1 MSKPFE
7 FEAFDNSFQGP
18 PTWTIF
24 RRETL
29 NPEAEF
35 AYHLLERW
43 GMVTGVPDGEDRAGR
58 QRIRMMTPVEMV
70 DRATSTAAIFWEHI
84 NRMGW
89 VQEIPSP
96 EEARVAIEERRK
108 DRKANRED

>member
-7 FEAFDNSFQGP
+7 FEAFDNNFQGP

-29 NPEAEF
+29 SPEAEF
-35 AYHLLERW
+35 AYRLVERW
-43 GMVTGVPDGEDRAGR
+43 GMVAGYPDGEDSAGR
-58 QRIRMMTPVEMV
+58 QRIRNMTPAEMV
-70 DRATSTAAIFWEHI
+70 DRATTTASLFWGEI
-84 NRMGW
+84 TRMGW
-89 VQEIPSP
+89 VQDIPSP
-96 EEARVAIEERRK
+96 EEARLAVEQRRK